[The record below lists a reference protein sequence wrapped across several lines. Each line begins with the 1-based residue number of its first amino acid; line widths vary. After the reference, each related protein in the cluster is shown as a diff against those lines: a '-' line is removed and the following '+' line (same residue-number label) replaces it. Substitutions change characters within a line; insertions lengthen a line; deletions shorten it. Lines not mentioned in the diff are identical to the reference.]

1 MNPACSKHF
10 HPICGRKNNYRM
22 EFVEN
27 EGLQSFCDKHGKK
40 KRQRAPRA
48 AKGAKESEEEDVY
61 LEDE

>member
-1 MNPACSKHF
+1 
-10 HPICGRKNNYRM
+10 M

-48 AKGAKESEEEDVY
+48 AKAAKESEEEDVY